1 MAISLGI
8 NVQSLNA
15 QRNLTNTSGSLTSVY
30 QQLSSGMRINKASDD
45 AAGLSIADGLKRD
58 QRIAVQAI
66 RNAND
71 GISTIAIADGAL
83 GEMNNILYRMAEL
96 SEQSANGVYNNE
108 QRSALATEFNALGS
122 EIARISF
129 NTEFNQVKLLSASTN
144 IVLQVGFK
152 GDSNSQIALAN
163 VTTTLSTI
171 GLTTTG
177 SGSGM
182 GFSVMG
188 ATILD
193 SQSAARLALD
203 AVRGAISSI
212 SAFRGSIGAGESRLR
227 SAINSMAISRENYA
241 AAESQI
247 RDADIASV
255 AAELTRLNILQQAGA
270 SILGQAN
277 QAPQLALSL
286 IGG

>member
-15 QRNLTNTSGSLTSVY
+15 QRNLTNTSGKLNSVY
-30 QQLSSGMRINKASDD
+30 QQLSSGQRINKAVDD
-45 AAGLSIADGLKRD
+45 AAGLAIADGLKRD
-58 QRIAVQAI
+58 QRIATQAI

-71 GISTIAIADGAL
+71 GISVLAIADGAL
-83 GEMNNILYRMAEL
+83 GEMNNILNRMGEL
-96 SEQSANGVYNNE
+96 AQQSANGVYNNN

-122 EIARISF
+122 EISRISF
-129 NTEFNQVKLLSASTN
+129 NTEFNQVKLLSSTSN

-163 VTTTLSTI
+163 LTTTLSTI
-171 GLTTTG
+171 GLTTAA
-177 SGSGM
+177 SGQGM
-182 GFSVMG
+182 GYSIAG
-188 ATILD
+188 ATISD

-203 AVRGAISSI
+203 SIRTAIGSI
-212 SAFRGSIGAGESRLR
+212 SALRGSVGAGESRLR
-227 SAINSMAISRENYA
+227 SAVNSMAIARENYA

-247 RDADIASV
+247 RDADIASS

-286 IGG
+286 IR